1 MSDGVHR
8 TTRTSSALGRNPYE
22 VDEGA
27 QGRRHMAPA
36 RIVEEGP
43 GETLPPVFEHR
54 LQRAARERR
63 RQILLEAADH
73 PDASDGGGYLQLHGR
88 GDQRARRADTHDLAV
103 TLELPGRADAAREA
117 MAHAG
122 VAEQILGTRRPAAPP
137 DRRAGLPAPSGG
149 AAGRTAR
156 RSRPAPALPPT
167 GHPPRTPAAA

>member
-27 QGRRHMAPA
+27 QGRRPMAPA
-36 RIVEEGP
+36 RIIEEGP

-73 PDASDGGGYLQLHGR
+73 PDASDARGYLQFHGR
-88 GDQRARRADTHDLAV
+88 GDQRAHRADTHDLAV
-103 TLELPGRADAAREA
+103 ALELPGWADAAREA
-117 MAHAG
+117 MADAG
-122 VAEQILGTRRPAAPP
+122 VAEQILGMRRPAPRPP
-137 DRRAGLPAPSGG
+137 
-149 AAGRTAR
+149 
-156 RSRPAPALPPT
+156 RSR
-167 GHPPRTPAAA
+167 R